1 MTPVTV
7 VTGFLGSGKT
17 TLINGLLRHP
27 GMADTAVLVNEFGE
41 IAIDHLLVEAL
52 DEATVLLGAGC
63 LCCALRDDLAAAL
76 ADLLARRRTGAL
88 PPFRRVLL
96 ETSGLADPAP
106 ILHTLLAGEDA
117 APGDAADRYRL
128 EGIVATVSALHGEG
142 QLQREGESL
151 RQAAVA
157 DRLVVTKADLAG
169 AAAAAGLR
177 RRLARLNE
185 DAVILD
191 APASPAALFAPGP
204 FDGGEARLRR
214 WLDAPAAARHDE
226 TVAAMALTA
235 AAPLRID
242 RVAAWI
248 EGLLARHGDRLLR
261 LKGVLDLAGSDLPV
275 AVHGVQHVFHPLRRL
290 AAWPSG
296 RRRSRLVLI
305 GRGLPQRAIEE
316 SFQALA
322 AGQGRR
328 DGL

>member
-142 QLQREGESL
+142 QLRREGESL

-169 AAAAAGLR
+169 RAAASGLR

-235 AAPLRID
+235 TAPLRID

-290 AAWPSG
+290 AAWPPG

>member
-142 QLQREGESL
+142 QLRREGESL

-169 AAAAAGLR
+169 AAAASGLR

-204 FDGGEARLRR
+204 LDGGGARLRR

-248 EGLLARHGDRLLR
+248 EALLARHGDRLLR

-275 AVHGVQHVFHPLRRL
+275 AVHGSSTSSTRCG
-290 AAWPSG
+290 AWPPG
-296 RRRSRLVLI
+296 RRA
-305 GRGLPQRAIEE
+305 GAARAWC
-316 SFQALA
+316 
-322 AGQGRR
+322 
-328 DGL
+328 